1 MMTLIEICKSEWK
14 IPLNENQSLVISA
27 KPKDQKKT
35 LENTKRT
42 ETDFA
47 VLNI

>member
-1 MMTLIEICKSEWK
+1 MTTLIEICKSEWK
-14 IPLNENQSLVISA
+14 IPLNENQSLVISEE
-27 KPKDQKKT
+27 PKDQKT

-42 ETDFA
+42 KTDFA